1 MLPRLLTIPWVTHPC
16 YHWRLL
22 GLLLGIL
29 INLLLFTT
37 PSLHAATVTVSN
49 TNDSGPGS
57 LRQLLA
63 DTAPG
68 DTLLFAASLS
78 GQTMLLSTTI
88 TLTQDVTI
96 SGALLSNPLTLS
108 GNRAIRVL
116 AINPGVTSHLTGLII
131 ADGYSQEG
139 GGLYN
144 QGTVT
149 LHSVHFDRNK
159 ASRGGGIYNSQQ
171 MTITHSSLSHNQGSR
186 EDWWFGYGGAITNVG
201 ALHVRDSTFSE
212 NGAYFGGG
220 IYSTGMLT
228 ITHSTFRQNMA
239 AYGGGTYAFGG
250 IVEESTFL
258 NNQAFQMGGGIYTH
272 ADTAIHHSTFIAN
285 KAGIGSAIRYFSPVV
300 VKNSTFSANEGSVLS
315 NSGSMIAGG
324 ELWLYNSTLIGN
336 HASTII
342 DVGGGFHLYN
352 TVIAHS
358 DGRDCWRIPT
368 TNINSFSMDGTC
380 ATTLNG
386 DPRVGPLQY
395 YKDRPPTFILLPDS
409 PAIDAGDNNTCQATD
424 QSGNAR
430 PTDGN
435 GDGVATCDIGAVERQ
450 PVRNSP
456 EIYLRGNEQWIR
468 NGDSTPTAADYTDF
482 GQTSHPYDTLT
493 RTFVISNVGAID
505 LTDVSVLITGSHA
518 IDFAVTLPPNEQI
531 GAGNSGLLQL
541 TFHAAAPGKRQAIVE
556 VYGNQQQTP
565 LSTFAISGRDCRETL
580 TVTTNANDGPGSLRE
595 ALVDLCN
602 GGTITFAETMTGQNI
617 PLEDPL
623 TLAKN
628 LRLEGS
634 APAAAVTI
642 SGQDEVRVITVNA
655 GVAATLHRLI
665 IADGRSMD
673 GYGSGIYNLGSL
685 TITNSTIMNNFTPGF
700 TKDRRFPPNTMGG
713 GIYNGGQLSISNSTL
728 TGNRTQVT
736 SGINGGGAIF
746 NAINV
751 TGQLTITNS
760 TIIHNG
766 ANWGGGLMGTAT
778 LYNTI
783 IAGSTRGEDCR
794 SNQPI
799 TGANYLIADGSCG
812 ATRTGDPMLGPLQD
826 NGDGILTH
834 ALLPGSPAIDAADA
848 AACPPTDQRGI
859 ARPLDGN
866 GDGFAVCD
874 LGAVEAP
881 PVATPTP
888 TPTAT
893 ETPIPTIT
901 PTATGTPT
909 PPAVNTV
916 APLPPPTP
924 TATPTSER
932 PPCPRGAAVEPLLSP
947 TDQLSQTIVVNA
959 PAAATVQV
967 TTISGTFDAVTTDP
981 YQVPI
986 TLLPNQRHPLTV
998 TLAYGRLGGSP
1009 PILCQEVR
1017 TVDKLGTPL
1026 IIVQQPLPTPVPT
1039 APPQPTPHTVYLP
1052 LVQSQ

>member
-1 MLPRLLTIPWVTHPC
+1 MS
-16 YHWRLL
+16 L
-22 GLLLGIL
+22 G
-29 INLLLFTT
+29 
-37 PSLHAATVTVSN
+37 
-49 TNDSGPGS
+49 
-57 LRQLLA
+57 
-63 DTAPG
+63 
-68 DTLLFAASLS
+68 
-78 GQTMLLSTTI
+78 
-88 TLTQDVTI
+88 
-96 SGALLSNPLTLS
+96 
-108 GNRAIRVL
+108 
-116 AINPGVTSHLTGLII
+116 
-131 ADGYSQEG
+131 
-139 GGLYN
+139 
-144 QGTVT
+144 
-149 LHSVHFDRNK
+149 
-159 ASRGGGIYNSQQ
+159 
-171 MTITHSSLSHNQGSR
+171 
-186 EDWWFGYGGAITNVG
+186 
-201 ALHVRDSTFSE
+201 
-212 NGAYFGGG
+212 
-220 IYSTGMLT
+220 
-228 ITHSTFRQNMA
+228 
-239 AYGGGTYAFGG
+239 
-250 IVEESTFL
+250 
-258 NNQAFQMGGGIYTH
+258 
-272 ADTAIHHSTFIAN
+272 
-285 KAGIGSAIRYFSPVV
+285 
-300 VKNSTFSANEGSVLS
+300 
-315 NSGSMIAGG
+315 
-324 ELWLYNSTLIGN
+324 
-336 HASTII
+336 
-342 DVGGGFHLYN
+342 
-352 TVIAHS
+352 
-358 DGRDCWRIPT
+358 
-368 TNINSFSMDGTC
+368 
-380 ATTLNG
+380 
-386 DPRVGPLQY
+386 
-395 YKDRPPTFILLPDS
+395 
-409 PAIDAGDNNTCQATD
+409 
-424 QSGNAR
+424 
-430 PTDGN
+430 
-435 GDGVATCDIGAVERQ
+435 
-450 PVRNSP
+450 
-456 EIYLRGNEQWIR
+456 
-468 NGDSTPTAADYTDF
+468 
-482 GQTSHPYDTLT
+482 
-493 RTFVISNVGAID
+493 
-505 LTDVSVLITGSHA
+505 
-518 IDFAVTLPPNEQI
+518 
-531 GAGNSGLLQL
+531 
-541 TFHAAAPGKRQAIVE
+541 
-556 VYGNQQQTP
+556 
-565 LSTFAISGRDCRETL
+565 
-580 TVTTNANDGPGSLRE
+580 E

-628 LRLEGS
+628 LRLDGS
-634 APAAAVTI
+634 APGVAVTI
-642 SGQDEVRVITVNA
+642 SGHDEVRVIMVNA

-665 IADGRSMD
+665 IADGRSLD

-700 TKDRRFPPNTMGG
+700 TTDMRYPPNAMGG
-713 GIYNGGQLSISNSTL
+713 AIYNGGQLSISNSTL

-746 NAINV
+746 NAINM
-751 TGQLTITNS
+751 TGELTITNS

-826 NGDGILTH
+826 NGGGILTH

-848 AACPPTDQRGI
+848 AACPSTDQRGS

-888 TPTAT
+888 TPTAMA
-893 ETPIPTIT
+893 TPTPTIT
-901 PTATGTPT
+901 PTATDTPT

-1009 PILCQEVR
+1009 PSLCQEVR

-1039 APPQPTPHTVYLP
+1039 APPQPTPHTVYVP